1 MYQFQPQHGQHGQG
15 GHPMSHQ
22 SKPFIAS
29 PNQRTRASAAIPI
42 VAPPAGSSSTDPTS
56 PTPSS
61 ATVDTSVTSPSSNAR
76 KPCRNVAI
84 YGHCRY
90 EGEGC
95 PFDHATGVSGG
106 GQNGKAPSAGGP
118 SSSPIPASSKA
129 KLMASGASLPNSP
142 LKGAL
147 SARNAAAAVF
157 VPKSSGGS
165 STGPGPAAAAAA
177 AATSQAGRKS
187 DAEEVIAASDERHDE
202 RARNAKL
209 VQHGLRGR
217 LHGECRRRGCPH
229 VCFRVA
235 VVPPLTAR
243 VAVVPPLTRSRRRLL
258 FDPALDS
265 AGTAFAPSQGSAFDP
280 TYAGAAMPG
289 QDPSMQAGTPSHP
302 PAPRAFNPYEH
313 MTEFGDPT
321 GGPGGAAG
329 GLGMGGGLDFYAGTG
344 PTKLRQPLQY
354 HLYAPP
360 LPHVSNLHP
369 HHLSAHAFFLSP
381 NQREELQRK
390 QEAMHASVPP
400 PELGGPN
407 LPEELHVYHSLVPL
421 EHPGPGAPAGFGL
434 PAGLVDPRMGP
445 PGASGATGAT
455 GDPSKVFGY
464 RSHCYKAI
472 CTLDGKRYVL
482 RRLEGFRLQHE
493 AAISLVEKW
502 RRIRHPSIV
511 SVREA
516 FTTRAFGDQSIVF
529 VYDYHPLS
537 TTLYSEHMTA
547 KPPQP
552 DRRTGRLQPVQM
564 QVPERVLWSYLCQL
578 TNVVRCIHL
587 AGMAARCIEPSKVL
601 RTGKNRVRLN
611 CCSIFDVI
619 AYDPQAG
626 QDAVRTHQR
635 EDLANLGKLMLSLAL
650 NTMSA
655 LQNVPNSLE
664 SVGQRYS
671 AEFKDM
677 ILWLLDESTD
687 ADKTADELERRLGTH
702 VAEELDS
709 ALNYGDLLENALM
722 KELENG
728 RLVRLLCKFGFINE
742 RPEFDHDPRWAETGD
757 RYIIKLFRDHVFHA
771 VDEAGRPVV
780 DLSHILTNL
789 NKLDAG
795 VDEKIMLTSRDEQSC
810 LVVSY
815 REIKNCVESA
825 FQDLSR
831 AR

>member
-187 DAEEVIAASDERHDE
+187 DAEEVIAGMYDVSISAAGASSAAQR
-202 RARNAKL
+202 
-209 VQHGLRGR
+209 QTSGMMSGRGTPNSFSM
-217 LHGECRRRGCPH
+217 GYEG
-229 VCFRVA
+229 
-235 VVPPLTAR
+235 
-243 VAVVPPLTRSRRRLL
+243 
-258 FDPALDS
+258 DS
-265 AGTAFAPSQGSAFDP
+265 MGSAFDP

-360 LPHVSNLHP
+360 LPH
-369 HHLSAHAFFLSP
+369 
-381 NQREELQRK
+381 
-390 QEAMHASVPP
+390 
-400 PELGGPN
+400 
-407 LPEELHVYHSLVPL
+407 
-421 EHPGPGAPAGFGL
+421 
-434 PAGLVDPRMGP
+434 
-445 PGASGATGAT
+445 
-455 GDPSKVFGY
+455 VFGY

>member
-1 MYQFQPQHGQHGQG
+1 MYQFHPQHGQHGQHG
-15 GHPMSHQ
+15 QHNQPMSHQ
-22 SKPFIAS
+22 SKPFLAS
-29 PNQRTRASAAIPI
+29 PSQRTRASAAIPI
-42 VAPPAGSSSTDPTS
+42 VAPPAESAPADANPS
-56 PTPSS
+56 TPSS
-61 ATVDTSVTSPSSNAR
+61 SAAADSIGTNPTMTSAK

-90 EGEGC
+90 EAEGC
-95 PFDHATGVSGG
+95 PFDHATGGVTGS
-106 GQNGKAPSAGGP
+106 NGKSSSSAGGP
-118 SSSPIPASSKA
+118 SSSPVPASA
-129 KLMASGASLPNSP
+129 KTKIFGSGSSLPSSP

-157 VPKSSGGS
+157 VPKASGSGS
-165 STGPGPAAAAAA
+165 AAPL
-177 AATSQAGRKS
+177 GRKA
-187 DAEEVIAASDERHDE
+187 DAEEAASGIHDMSLSSASTSSAAQRQGQGVMSGRGTPSSFNLGYE
-202 RARNAKL
+202 GDAMVSVPGWPGGVRRPRASNHPASL
-209 VQHGLRGR
+209 APTFGR
-217 LHGECRRRGCPH
+217 P
-229 VCFRVA
+229 
-235 VVPPLTAR
+235 
-243 VAVVPPLTRSRRRLL
+243 
-258 FDPALDS
+258 
-265 AGTAFAPSQGSAFDP
+265 QGNAFDP
-280 TYAGAAMPG
+280 TSYAAATMSG
-289 QDPSMQAGTPSHP
+289 QDPSMQPGSSSHT
-302 PAPRAFNPYEH
+302 PAPRAYNPYEH
-313 MTEFGDPT
+313 MTEFGEPA
-321 GGPGGAAG
+321 GGPGAGAG
-329 GLGMGGGLDFYAGTG
+329 GLGMGGGLDFFGSGG

-369 HHLSAHAFFLSP
+369 HHLSAHAFFLAP

-421 EHPGPGAPAGFGL
+421 EHPGSNAPASFGL
-434 PAGLVDPRMGP
+434 PASLIDPRMGSP
-445 PGASGATGAT
+445 AASGATGAT

-464 RSHCYKAI
+464 RSHCYKAT

-482 RRLEGFRLQHE
+482 RRLEGFRLQYE

-578 TNVVRCIHL
+578 TNVVRCIH
-587 AGMAARCIEPSKVL
+587 AGGMAARCIEPSKVL

-619 AYDPQAG
+619 AYDPEAPL
-626 QDAVRTHQR
+626 DAIKAHQR

-650 NTMSA
+650 NSMSA
-655 LQNVPNSLE
+655 LQNIAKSLD
-664 SVGQRYS
+664 SLGQRYS
-671 AEFKDM
+671 NEFKEL
-677 ILWLLDESTD
+677 IIWLLDETTE
-687 ADKTADELERRLGTH
+687 AERTADDLERKLGTH

-709 ALNYGDLLENALM
+709 ALNYNDLLENSLM

-795 VDEKIMLTSRDEQSC
+795 VDEKVMLVSRDEQSC

-815 REIKNCVESA
+815 REIKNCVENA

-831 AR
+831 GGR